1 MPKELDAVDMHAAA
15 RYPFLS
21 EGADSLS
28 IVDGRLALAALQE
41 TIQASSVHLFDG
53 DEVQKST
60 RKL

>member
-1 MPKELDAVDMHAAA
+1 MAKELDAVDMHAAA

-41 TIQASSVHLFDG
+41 TIQSIECASL
-53 DEVQKST
+53 
-60 RKL
+60 